1 MNKYVRKSLKV
12 VLWIIA
18 AIMLFSKKKD
28 KYNNKHLN
36 QINDN
41 HQLKDDYRENTQSHD
56 KEWDPDKELK
66 NHKKDDPYI
75 Y

>member
-1 MNKYVRKSLKV
+1 MNINLLNKT
-12 VLWIIA
+12 
-18 AIMLFSKKKD
+18 KKNRQSCLD